1 MPKPK
6 NTFTPLIVANWKM
19 QLDSATT
26 VQRIKSF
33 RSELKNFR
41 GRVQPVICPSF
52 PALADSMK
60 ALKGSKTKLGA
71 QNVFWDEKGAYTGEV
86 SPPQLRENGVDYVII
101 GHSERRQLLGET
113 DVMVARKMIA
123 AVTHGLMP
131 ILCVGE
137 NADERAQG
145 VHENVVRRQLESA
158 LRSLPPPSQAQRVYI
173 AYEPIWAI
181 GTGEPADA
189 AQAEDIRAVI
199 ERALIDLYGEPAV
212 ERGFRILYG
221 GSVDLGNILDYVQPG
236 GYDGALVG
244 TASLEPATFA
254 AIIRAVYQTFSIHT

>member
-1 MPKPK
+1 MSKPK

-19 QLDSATT
+19 QLNTAASVAN
-26 VQRIKSF
+26 IKKF
-33 RSELKNFR
+33 RKELRNFR

-52 PALADSMK
+52 TALADASK

-71 QNVFWDEKGAYTGEV
+71 QNLFWDEKGAYTGEV
-86 SPPQLRENGVDYVII
+86 SPGQLQEQGVEYVII

-123 AVTHGLMP
+123 AVTHDLMP

-137 NADERAQG
+137 NAEERARG

-158 LRSLPPPSQAQRVYI
+158 LRSLPPPSQSKRVYI

-181 GTGEPADA
+181 GTGEPADP

-199 ERALIDLYGEPAV
+199 ERTLVDLYSEATV
-212 ERGFRILYG
+212 AQGFRILYG
-221 GSVDLGNILDYVQPG
+221 GSVTLDNILDYVRPN
-236 GYDGALVG
+236 GYDGVLAG
-244 TASLEPATFA
+244 NASLEPAVLA
-254 AIIRAVYQTFSIHT
+254 AMIRAVNTLFTTSS

>member
-1 MPKPK
+1 MPKP
-6 NTFTPLIVANWKM
+6 NDTFTPLIVANWKM
-19 QLDSATT
+19 QLDTAASVAA
-26 VQRIKSF
+26 IKAF

-52 PALADSMK
+52 PALPDAAK

-71 QNVFWDEKGAYTGEV
+71 QNIFWDEKGAYTGEV
-86 SPPQLRENGVDYVII
+86 SPIQVREAGAEYVII

-123 AVTHGLMP
+123 AVTHELMP

-137 NADERAQG
+137 NADERARG
-145 VHENVVRRQLESA
+145 THENVVRRQLESA
-158 LRSLPPPSQAQRVYI
+158 LRSLPPPSQSKRVYV

-189 AQAEDIRAVI
+189 GQAEDIRAII
-199 ERALIDLYGEPAV
+199 EQTLIDLYSESTV
-212 ERGFRILYG
+212 EHGFRILYG
-221 GSVDLGNILDYVQPG
+221 GSVDLKNILDYVHPG
-236 GYDGALVG
+236 GYDGALIG
-244 TASLEPATFA
+244 GASLEPETLAG
-254 AIIRAVYQTFSIHT
+254 IVREVHKTFSSRS